1 MQQIKAI
8 VKGPYEPEDN
18 QVLWIDT
25 SNPDKIT
32 EKVFEGGEW
41 KMTQPAQQDHI
52 YIDVSIDLDS
62 PREVL
67 SEVGPQLLECA
78 KAGTI
83 LNVVLRYKEDGAAT
97 LAPIVHSYLD
107 PLNNQLTVSWI
118 YETNVLS
125 RTYSQ
130 E

>member
-41 KMTQPAQQDHI
+41 KVT
-52 YIDVSIDLDS
+52 
-62 PREVL
+62 
-67 SEVGPQLLECA
+67 
-78 KAGTI
+78 
-83 LNVVLRYKEDGAAT
+83 
-97 LAPIVHSYLD
+97 
-107 PLNNQLTVSWI
+107 
-118 YETNVLS
+118 
-125 RTYSQ
+125 
-130 E
+130 